1 MGFAM
6 AVTIKD
12 KVIGN
17 HIKAARKRSGLT
29 QAKVADELD
38 VSISYYSRIECGEV
52 RINLERLLEI
62 CALLKTHPHSI
73 LKHCC
78 EQLEDLEESSEEN
91 PLTKNIIRLMNSAS
105 SETQRTMNA
114 ACEAIY
120 KQAEQR

>member
-17 HIKAARKRSGLT
+17 HIKAARKKSGLT
-29 QAKVADELD
+29 QANVADELD

-62 CALLKTHPHSI
+62 CALLKTHPHTI

-78 EQLEDLEESSEEN
+78 EQLEDVEDIPEDN
-91 PLTKNIIRLMNSAS
+91 PFAKNVIRLMNSAS
-105 SETQRTMNA
+105 PDTQRTMNA